1 METAVSKKEEVLGV
15 EQLQSMLSTMKP
27 NTGINLAA
35 SMLVMESGEE
45 ERVIF
50 MGMSQIAKFNKPDE
64 LTDSVDFLTVEGMKK
79 SADKVL
85 VSTFRGAKA
94 PSAYLLVCKGKT
106 QGKGGE
112 YREFDIHPLE
122 A

>member
-1 METAVSKKEEVLGV
+1 MSEVSTETAPVLGL
-15 EQLQSMLSTMKP
+15 EQMQKMLATMKP

-35 SMLVMESGEE
+35 TMLVMEAGEE

-64 LTDSVDFLTVEGMKK
+64 LTDSVDFLTADGMKK

-85 VSTFRGAKA
+85 VSTFRGKKS

-106 QGKGGE
+106 QGNSGE